1 MTSMT
6 GTEREVA
13 FVASLQARA
22 REIVERCSSCGR
34 CVEVCPTAGPAEVD
48 RRDPGAVVGQVL
60 DLLRGGGDPKSQGA
74 RWAETCTGSGACR
87 QACDDGVNPRFMLA
101 LTRMRL
107 NERKALDDR
116 RAAGHKAFQ
125 AMTHGVKVL
134 SRLQLPR
141 EFVARVTRSARAGAE
156 TAAERAQGGPESAG
170 GGPDVVMYLGC
181 NVLKTPHIAL
191 LCLDVLDRLGTRY
204 VVSGGP
210 ANCCGVIQFRAGD
223 AATSGRLGGGTVA
236 GFAATGAP
244 RVLTWCPTCNIQLGE
259 IVMPATDPGFALEH
273 VVPYIAD
280 RLDRLRPHFVHAVR
294 RRVALH
300 EHPGVSGVTEG
311 VLKILGAIPGL
322 EVVDLAQPRVGYMCN
337 SLAPVAAYKRALHA
351 RELSAAEAAGVDALV
366 GIYHA
371 CHRELC
377 AHESTVPFRI
387 VNFLE
392 LVGEAMGVERH
403 DLFKQWK
410 IMQDVDRVLGEV
422 DGQVQRE
429 GLDAEMVREVML
441 AAILGEQPL
450 PIGAPR

>member
-1 MTSMT
+1 MTPAT

-13 FVASLQARA
+13 FTASLDARA
-22 REIVERCSSCGR
+22 REIVERCTSCGR
-34 CVEVCPTAGPAEVD
+34 CVEVCPTAGPAGVD
-48 RRDPGAVVGQVL
+48 RSDPRAVVTQVL
-60 DLLRGGGDPKSQGA
+60 EILRGGGDPTSQGA
-74 RWAETCTGSGACR
+74 RWAETCTGSGLCR

-107 NERKALDDR
+107 NERRAIDDR

-125 AMTHGVKVL
+125 TMTRGVKVL
-134 SRLQLPR
+134 SRLQLPHDL
-141 EFVARVTRSARAGAE
+141 VGRVTRPARA
-156 TAAERAQGGPESAG
+156 ESESK
-170 GGPDVVMYLGC
+170 PDVVMYLGC

-191 LCLDVLDRLGTRY
+191 LCLEVLDRLGTRY

-223 AATSGRLGGGTVA
+223 AATSGRVGGGSVA

-244 RVLTWCPTCNIQLGE
+244 LVLTWCPTCNIQLGE
-259 IVMPATDPGFALEH
+259 IVMPATNPGFALEH
-273 VVPYIAD
+273 VVPYIAE
-280 RLDRLRPHFVHAVR
+280 RLDRLRPHLVHPVR

-311 VLKILGAIPGL
+311 VLKILGAIPGIDIV
-322 EVVDLAQPRVGYMCN
+322 ELAQPRVGYMCN
-337 SLAPVAAYKRALHA
+337 SLAPVAAYKRTLHA
-351 RELSAAEAAGVDALV
+351 QELAAAEAAGIDDLV

-377 AHESTVPFRI
+377 AHESTMPFRV

-392 LVGEAMGVERH
+392 LVGEAMGVRHH

-422 DGQVQRE
+422 GDQVE
-429 GLDAEMVREVML
+429 GLGLDAEVVREVML
-441 AAILGEQPL
+441 ATMLGEQPL
-450 PIGAPR
+450 PVQAARR

>member
-1 MTSMT
+1 MTRMSLT
-6 GTEREVA
+6 TSSERETA
-13 FVASLQARA
+13 FIRSLDGRA
-22 REIVERCSSCGR
+22 RDIVERCTSCGR
-34 CVEVCPTAGPAEVD
+34 CVEVCPTAGPADVD
-48 RRDPGAVVGQVL
+48 RSDPRAVVSQVL
-60 DLLRGGGDPKSQGA
+60 EILLGGGDPKSQGA
-74 RWAETCTGSGACR
+74 RWAETCTGSGLCR
-87 QACDDGVNPRFMLA
+87 QACEDGVNPRFMLA

-107 NERKALDDR
+107 NERRALEDR

-125 AMTHGVKVL
+125 TMTHGVKVL

-141 EFVARVTRSARAGAE
+141 EFVGRVTRPARAEAE
-156 TAAERAQGGPESAG
+156 SK
-170 GGPDVVMYLGC
+170 PDVVMYLGC

-191 LCLDVLDRLGTRY
+191 LCLDVLERLGTRY

-223 AATSGRLGGGTVA
+223 AATSGRIGGGSVA

-259 IVMPATDPGFALEH
+259 IVMPATNPDFALEH
-273 VVPYIAD
+273 VVPYIAE
-280 RLDRLRPHFVHAVR
+280 RLERLRPHLVHPVR

-311 VLKILGAIPGL
+311 VLKILGAIDGL

-337 SLAPVAAYKRALHA
+337 SLAPVAAYKRTLHA
-351 RELSAAEAAGVDALV
+351 QELAAAQAAGVDSLV

-377 AHESTVPFRI
+377 AHESTMPFRI

-392 LVGEAMGVERH
+392 LVGEAMGIERQ

-422 DGQVQRE
+422 VDHVERE
-429 GLDAEMVREVML
+429 GLDPEMVRQVML
-441 AAILGEQPL
+441 NAILGEQPL
-450 PIGAPR
+450 PVATARP

>member
-1 MTSMT
+1 
-6 GTEREVA
+6 VA
-13 FVASLQARA
+13 
-22 REIVERCSSCGR
+22 
-34 CVEVCPTAGPAEVD
+34 
-48 RRDPGAVVGQVL
+48 QVL
-60 DLLRGGGDPKSQGA
+60 DLLRGAGDPASAGA

-87 QACDDGVNPRFMLA
+87 QACDDGVNPRLMLA
-101 LTRMRL
+101 LTRVRL
-107 NERKALDDR
+107 NERRALEDR

-125 AMTHGVKVL
+125 TMTHGVKVL
-134 SRLQLPR
+134 SRLQLPQR
-141 EFVARVTRSARAGAE
+141 FVGQVTRPARA
-156 TAAERAQGGPESAG
+156 ESAAT
-170 GGPDVVMYLGC
+170 PDVLMYLGC

-223 AATSGRLGGGTVA
+223 AATAGRVGGGTVA
-236 GFAATGAP
+236 GFAATGAA

-259 IVMPATDPGFALEH
+259 IVMPATNPGFALEH

-280 RLDRLRPHFVHAVR
+280 RLDRLRPHLVHPVR

-300 EHPGVSGVTEG
+300 EHPGVAGVTEG

-322 EVVDLAQPRVGYMCN
+322 EIVDLEQPRVGYMCN

-351 RELSAAEAAGVDALV
+351 RELAAAETAGIDTLV

-377 AHESTVPFRI
+377 AHEATTPFRI

-392 LVGEAMGVERH
+392 LVGEAMGVERR

-410 IMQDVDRVLGEV
+410 IMQDVDRVLAEV
-422 DGQVQRE
+422 ADQVERE
-429 GLDAEMVREVML
+429 GLDPEIVREVM
-441 AAILGEQPL
+441 ATAILGEQPL
-450 PIGAPR
+450 PLSART